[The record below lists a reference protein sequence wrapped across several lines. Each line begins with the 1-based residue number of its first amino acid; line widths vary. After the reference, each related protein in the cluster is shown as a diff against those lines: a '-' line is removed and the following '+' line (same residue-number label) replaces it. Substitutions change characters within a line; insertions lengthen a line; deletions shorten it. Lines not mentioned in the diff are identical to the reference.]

1 MDDNKIKYRKY
12 LDEIFQEDDD
22 FYYINLSTKEI
33 YPQYKVIDK
42 LRKVESDAAYE
53 YLNLDGVL
61 SDLSGRPLLCFKPDD
76 LKAVSK
82 NIVACSKEEKFYL
95 IDINDGRIIYQ
106 TTNGFTADSFTNGYF
121 LLEATTTFFATESL
135 RSELGHIYLLINPKG
150 QVIDKQKIKNL
161 GHKCH
166 VEMVN
171 NKVSVVLNKEDF
183 IYKGPRLSEDKDPVI
198 TEKIGKFYDYVEDI
212 LGKFNV
218 SKEIRKEIIKKV
230 DAQEYE
236 YIVYNNSFLRFYGYK
251 FLYDDDK
258 IEFVRYYLESQI
270 IICKN
275 GQILKKSS
283 NVKIIPKYDK
293 HKPAVNFNKDAINI
307 YENNGYS
314 FYDKNGVLIS
324 RYLKSDNML
333 KVDRIFAKL
342 FQKEVF
348 TALKQEKNYLQF
360 MCHGKT
366 FYTNSNYSCNRL
378 LIKSQTGKYGFL
390 DEFGNEVIKPIYVLA
405 SDFID
410 GMAKVKKLE
419 KSNSIFY
426 IDIFGSETKQL
437 DKTNLS
443 YYLGNQLSIYQKSDF
458 KPCDYLFYTSKKLG
472 VFTIYTYFDYRT
484 KLYKKTY
491 YKPIRQYQN
500 YMLYL
505 NDWNYAQELGYYLFD
520 KDTNKS
526 YYLGAKDSII
536 SCCDD
541 YFVINNKT
549 FFVKDK
555 LIALENYSLLHRC
568 LNESATLLSL
578 EEYIASIS
586 KEEEPVFSKSKMRPE
601 EIKVN
606 LENKQKK
613 LAQLLQ
619 QRSEY
624 EQALRQLDAQIH
636 NIKMLHALPVP
647 PDFCLEINDMKI
659 ISPEYLKDLI
669 YFDLLTYDF
678 TSFYVSG
685 IDFSGTNACLD
696 PQKVYNKDMRNGNY
710 SDVTILNYDMT
721 GVNIENSIFTND
733 FINCYQENM
742 LKLKRNNQ

>member
-12 LDEIFQEDDD
+12 LDEMFQETDD
-22 FYYINLSTKEI
+22 FYYINLSTREI
-33 YPQYKVIDK
+33 YPQYKVIDNLK
-42 LRKVESDAAYE
+42 IVESDEAYE

-82 NIVACSKEEKFYL
+82 NIVACSKDGKFYL
-95 IDINDGRIIYQ
+95 IDMNDGRIIYQ

-150 QVIDKQKIKNL
+150 QVIDKQKIKTL

-171 NKVSVVLNKEDF
+171 NKVSVVLNQEDF

-212 LGKFNV
+212 LGKFNI

-230 DAQEYE
+230 EAQEYE

-251 FLYDDDK
+251 LLYDDNK

-283 NVKIIPKYDK
+283 DVKITPKYDK
-293 HKPAVNFNKDAINI
+293 YKPVVNFNKDAVNI

-314 FYDKNGVLIS
+314 FYDKNGVIIS

-348 TALKQEKNYLQF
+348 TALKQEKNHLQF

-378 LIKSQTGKYGFL
+378 LIKNATGKYGFL
-390 DEFGNEVIKPIYVLA
+390 DEFGNEVIKTIYVLA

-410 GMAKVKKLE
+410 GMAKVKNLE
-419 KSNSIFY
+419 KSNNVFY
-426 IDIFGSETKQL
+426 IDIFGSETKPL

-443 YYLGNQLSIYQKSDF
+443 YYLGNQLSVYQKSDF

-526 YYLGAKDSII
+526 HYLGDKDSII

-555 LIALENYSLLHRC
+555 LIVLENYSLLHRC
-568 LNESATLLSL
+568 LDESATLLSL

-601 EIKVN
+601 ETKVN

-624 EQALRQLDAQIH
+624 EKALRQLDAQIH

-669 YFDLLTYDF
+669 YFDLLAYDF
-678 TSFYVSG
+678 TSFYVNG
-685 IDFSGTNACLD
+685 IDYSGTNACLD

-710 SDVTILNYDMT
+710 SEVTFLNYDMT
-721 GVNIENSIFTND
+721 GVNTENSIFTND